1 MTNLGLKKIFL
12 PHQGKIDFLCDDVEK
27 SLITNLKTY
36 SIMKTRNL
44 FKVLTVAL
52 SVMFLTACE
61 MDNLKPGEKEYG
73 ILPERF
79 KVDIPAS
86 LSNSNFKSTT
96 FKNTE
101 TDTVSG
107 NVVYWHLTTFIAVG
121 EGAADIV
128 EAIMW
133 SIHFYHIE
141 DVIYLSYT
149 SDEDHRV
156 KNLEVVKNVE
166 FKGRSWQYQLTITD
180 AESEG
185 NEDGGIAMQVFWS
198 KNPIEGIAV
207 IKPYNLNRTKNQNA
221 TNAIFSIEY
230 SERGTE
236 NYEAYMIV
244 EIAGLPLPDMRTE
257 RFAMETLKM
266 FVGKKGDVID
276 VYGNSNHPNAQFNRN
291 DDESVGFNWAFVASG
306 NDSKNIAVAEV
317 GLPYSDADISSRE
330 EILEDY
336 SIKSVLTREMTNY
349 IVEEFGKAGL
359 TLKPEEVAAYLA
371 PYLKNAD
378 APGYFAEGRFVQGGV
393 APDNGYTELENNIEL
408 LTPYNPSV
416 ISHLEINFKY

>member
-1 MTNLGLKKIFL
+1 
-12 PHQGKIDFLCDDVEK
+12 
-27 SLITNLKTY
+27 
-36 SIMKTRNL
+36 MKTRNL
-44 FKVLTVAL
+44 FMALTVAL
-52 SVMFLTACE
+52 AAMFFTACE

-86 LSNSNFKSTT
+86 LSNSDTKSTV

-107 NVVYWHLTTFIAVG
+107 NLIYWHLTTFIAVG

-156 KNLEVVKNVE
+156 KNLEVVKDVE
-166 FKGRSWQYQLTITD
+166 FKGRQWQYQLTITD

-207 IKPYNLNRTKNQNA
+207 IKPYNLNRTKNQHA

-236 NYEAYMIV
+236 NYEAYMVV
-244 EIAGLPLPDMRTE
+244 EIAGLPLPDVRTN

-291 DDESVGFNWAFVASG
+291 DNESVGFNWAFVASG

-317 GLPYSDADISSRE
+317 GLPYSDADISGRK
-330 EILEDY
+330 EILDDY

-349 IVEEFGKAGL
+349 IVAEYKKIGI
-359 TLKPEEVAAYLA
+359 TLQPEEVAAYLA

-378 APGYFAEGRFVQGGV
+378 APGYFTEGGFVQGGV
-393 APDNGYTELENNIEL
+393 APDNRYTQLENNIEL

-416 ISHLEINFKY
+416 ISNLEISFKY